1 MSERL
6 GGAWYVPSYSKV
18 EPERPPPPRLGK
30 QQRQQNSPFARTAT
44 ATKERATWVDTPA
57 ERRAAGRTLSAVFTA
72 SFLLVVATGALTLLS
87 VPQAD
92 RDYEGLAG
100 RVDSVNCLR
109 LARRADYP
117 VVFVALGAPTQWL
130 KLVLRM
136 DYVLDDEYDSMVLF
150 AERMHKSQTM
160 VCTPFDPPHPY
171 QERCEDVAMIYNG
184 TDRQSYVR
192 TRFTFQNDYVEASIY
207 KRASLVGLDGYMY
220 LVAGTTYW
228 ITNTHLCFAPH
239 DPASAVSDDALPFA
253 PGNSTTTGT
262 AALRVA
268 FDALRAHPETEA
280 FPVADAD
287 QGACGNLSHPD
298 GARLFPVDAAA
309 EQNSWL
315 SLSSNFLYE
324 YGQNILEMRREALEL
339 GEACATC
346 VPTSRTYMR
355 STASTA
361 TSTTPPTAGANTNPR
376 WSFADWRSTAYAS
389 TWPPTAPGCC
399 ARARPP
405 RSRAS
410 PISSRTAMASDSP
423 LPGC

>member
-1 MSERL
+1 
-6 GGAWYVPSYSKV
+6 
-18 EPERPPPPRLGK
+18 
-30 QQRQQNSPFARTAT
+30 
-44 ATKERATWVDTPA
+44 
-57 ERRAAGRTLSAVFTA
+57 
-72 SFLLVVATGALTLLS
+72 
-87 VPQAD
+87 
-92 RDYEGLAG
+92 
-100 RVDSVNCLR
+100 
-109 LARRADYP
+109 
-117 VVFVALGAPTQWL
+117 
-130 KLVLRM
+130 
-136 DYVLDDEYDSMVLF
+136 
-150 AERMHKSQTM
+150 MHKSQTM
-160 VCTPFDPPHPY
+160 VCTPFDLPHLY
-171 QERCEDVAMIYNG
+171 QERREDAVAMIYNG

-207 KRASLVGLDGYMY
+207 NRASLVGLDGYMH

-339 GEACATC
+339 GEACATL
-346 VPTSRTYMR
+346 R
-355 STASTA
+355 SGILAHIHALDGIGS
-361 TSTTPPTAGANTNPR
+361 TSTTPPTARDERRALVVR
-376 WSFADWRSTAYAS
+376 RLAQRRIRIDVAADAFAAGDAARQRAAARRSAI
-389 TWPPTAPGCC
+389 P
-399 ARARPP
+399 
-405 RSRAS
+405 
-410 PISSRTAMASDSP
+410 
-423 LPGC
+423 